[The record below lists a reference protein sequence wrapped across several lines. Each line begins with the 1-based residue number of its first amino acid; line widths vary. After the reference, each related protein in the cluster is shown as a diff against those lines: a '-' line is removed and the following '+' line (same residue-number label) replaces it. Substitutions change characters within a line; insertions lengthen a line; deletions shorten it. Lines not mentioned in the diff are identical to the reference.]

1 MERRNLTEGK
11 AFRRMQPQSQNEN
24 KKLSEIAQA
33 IIVADRMLSKSDRK
47 GPNSLSQKRERN
59 QSRVSANRGAAPPA
73 PRGRVRSRPPVAKDP
88 SRRWV
93 TLLILGGAVLFALG
107 VLVFQMEG
115 GTKAPRAESQTG
127 ANIPAL
133 QEQLRQNPA
142 DVSAMISLGNAFYDT
157 NRFVDAIP
165 WYEKALLSVPNNTD
179 VRTDLGIAYLYSNN
193 AEKAKENWLR
203 VLEMEP
209 NKIQTRYN
217 MGVLYSQSS
226 PPDMDK
232 AAQEWEAVVRIAP
245 DSEQGKLALER
256 LKALGRR

>member
-1 MERRNLTEGK
+1 M
-11 AFRRMQPQSQNEN
+11 
-24 KKLSEIAQA
+24 
-33 IIVADRMLSKSDRK
+33 
-47 GPNSLSQKRERN
+47 
-59 QSRVSANRGAAPPA
+59 
-73 PRGRVRSRPPVAKDP
+73 AKDP

-115 GTKAPRAESQTG
+115 GTKAPRAESQAG